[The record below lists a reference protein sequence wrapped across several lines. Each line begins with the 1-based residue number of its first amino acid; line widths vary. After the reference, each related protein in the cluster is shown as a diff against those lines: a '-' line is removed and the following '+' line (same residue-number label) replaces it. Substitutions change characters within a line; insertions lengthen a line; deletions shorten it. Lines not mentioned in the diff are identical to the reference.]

1 MQDALEVRYVLPRS
15 GRRTRNP
22 PLLFVHGAYCDAW
35 CWEVNMLP
43 WFAALALVFGWVTWS
58 DEQIAA
64 ILAAYTA
71 LVAVVTTVVRSK
83 VSPVA

>member
-1 MQDALEVRYVLPRS
+1 MEPRS
-15 GRRTRNP
+15 LVLDGENGAEEA
-22 PLLFVHGAYCDAW
+22 LGVFVSR
-35 CWEVNMLP
+35 
-43 WFAALALVFGWVTWS
+43 S

-83 VSPVA
+83 VSPVV

>member
-1 MQDALEVRYVLPRS
+1 MFPNKEKLTMNTEPVALA
-15 GRRTRNP
+15 GTIQ
-22 PLLFVHGAYCDAW
+22 GAITA
-35 CWEVNMLP
+35 LI
-43 WFAALALVFGWVTWS
+43 ALALVFGWVDWS

-83 VSPVA
+83 VSPVV

>member
-1 MQDALEVRYVLPRS
+1 MTGYMIPNKEHPMNNEPVALAGTLQ
-15 GRRTRNP
+15 
-22 PLLFVHGAYCDAW
+22 GALTA
-35 CWEVNMLP
+35 
-43 WFAALALVFGWVTWS
+43 FIALALVFGWVTWS